1 MLRLFWVTS
10 FCLAVCAASTSLA
23 QDLPPTVLNRSPELP
38 AGEVPSKRTTLE
50 LGDEALAAGL
60 CSTAAQLYSEILA
73 DPKLGAKDR
82 EHAALGLTAAY
93 IERTRSA
100 EAATA
105 LKFIPDSPRKALREG
120 MVALLENNITAA
132 TEATAR
138 FEPEQLPAQEVA
150 WGHALKWMIATAKGD
165 NLAINLSL
173 EAATKTAV
181 SEEQRQR
188 IEILGYRASIIAGRV
203 EDRTL
208 NALTDLAQQYKNSPL
223 AFAYARN
230 LALAYA
236 QLKKPDEAARVLAE
250 CTPLSPN
257 HQAEADLLT
266 GLILGQN
273 SPNGIRALK
282 KAAQNPANAAIRLT
296 ALRALVATAAAPLE
310 AKLPDPA
317 QAKALANDFYD
328 FLMRQN
334 EGQLSYVCPRD
345 PNVLDAIHL
354 ARAQLMLIAGSRE
367 KARKAAEDLLH
378 DVPASPLAREATRTL
393 ALAAW
398 GDGAYRLAATYLTT
412 LAEGTTDGRRDVLRT
427 VAADCLFLAKDYVLA
442 EKAYAT
448 IQNETSAPDIAAT
461 AFHQRIHC
469 LLEQGDQVAIWTR
482 TAQTIE
488 AAAHQA
494 KPIPRERLWEATWNL
509 IEAARKANQAPEAEL
524 LYVRLISITADAKF
538 DYALRFDWQHALIEL
553 ANHRPIQAAKLAD
566 SIANRLEKPSS
577 EASAELQ
584 ASIPEL
590 RGHVALL
597 KARTALGVGSPQG
610 IEELANIRKK
620 YGKTPATAASY
631 LVEGRYLASMGK
643 HAEAQARFQAL
654 AKEFQDDP
662 KLADFAQLGLYE
674 AAEEAAL
681 QAATDGESKLK
692 DAVELLENF
701 TEAYPQ
707 SPLLFR
713 VAMKRAEIL
722 QQLGDFDKALLVL
735 EGLIRDKPSDPSRPQ
750 AEIARAGALL
760 GLAELRRDRNGQ
772 LDRQRVA
779 RAAAAYERVSE
790 AWSKDSED
798 LHLEAQY
805 GWASALLERAKTES
819 NSEMLA
825 TRKEARL
832 VLVRSLGF
840 IRQQTNKLSH
850 LGSDGRIWLARTIL
864 LLGQTCEQ
872 DGDREEA
879 IAAYKLIP
887 ELNRNLPS
895 GEARLPGQTTAESK
909 LASLRLS
916 ATK

>member
-1 MLRLFWVTS
+1 MLRHFLVTLFG
-10 FCLAVCAASTSLA
+10 LAAWSASLALA
-23 QDLPPTVLNRSPELP
+23 QDLPATVLNSTPELP
-38 AGEVPSKRTTLE
+38 AGENPNKRTSLE

-60 CSTAAQLYSEILA
+60 CSTAAQLYSEVIA

-93 IERTRSA
+93 IERTRVA
-100 EAATA
+100 EARAA

-120 MVALLENNITAA
+120 MVFLLENNLAGA
-132 TEATAR
+132 TEAVTH
-138 FEPEQLPAQEVA
+138 FEPEQLPAQEIA

-165 NLAINLSL
+165 KLAINLSL

-188 IEILGYRASIIAGRV
+188 IEILGYRTSIIAGRV

-236 QLKKPDEAARVLAE
+236 QLKKPEEAAKTLAE

-266 GLILGQN
+266 GLILGSN
-273 SPNGIRALK
+273 NPNGIQALK
-282 KAAQNPANAAIRLT
+282 KAAKNPANAAIRLT
-296 ALRALVATAAAPLE
+296 ALRALVAAAASPLE

-317 QAKALANDFYD
+317 QAKAYANDFYD
-328 FLMRQN
+328 FLMRTESQS
-334 EGQLSYVCPRD
+334 SYVCPRD

-354 ARAQLMLIAGSRE
+354 ARAQLMLIAGNRE
-367 KARKAAEDLLH
+367 KARTAAEELLH

-412 LAEGTTDGRRDVLRT
+412 LAEGTTDARRDVLRT
-427 VAADCLFLAKDYVLA
+427 VAADCLFLAKDFVLA

-469 LLEQGDQVAIWTR
+469 LLEQGDQVSIWTKA
-482 TAQTIE
+482 AQVIEE
-488 AAAHQA
+488 AAHRP
-494 KPIPRERLWEATWNL
+494 KPIPRERLWEAVWNL
-509 IEAARKANQAPEAEL
+509 VEDARKANQPQEAEL
-524 LYVRLISITADAKF
+524 LFVRMIPITADAKF

-553 ANHRPIQAAKLAD
+553 ANRRPIQAAKLAD

-584 ASIPEL
+584 ANIPEL

-597 KARTALGVGSPQG
+597 KARTALGVGSMQG
-610 IEELANIRKK
+610 IEELSNIRKK

-631 LVEGRYLASMGK
+631 LVEGRYLAGMGK

-654 AKEFQDDP
+654 AKEFKDEP
-662 KLADFAQLGLYE
+662 KLAEFAQLGLYE

-681 QAATDGESKLK
+681 QATTDGESKLK
-692 DAVELLENF
+692 DSVELLENF

-772 LDRQRVA
+772 LDRQRIA
-779 RAAAAYERVSE
+779 RAAAAYERVAE
-790 AWSKDSED
+790 AWSKDSDD
-798 LHLEAQY
+798 LRLEAQY

-819 NSEMLA
+819 NSEMGA

-832 VLVRSLGF
+832 VLLRSLGF
-840 IRQQTNKLSH
+840 IRNQPSNVSH

-864 LLGQTCEQ
+864 LLAQTCEQ

-909 LASLRLS
+909 LASLRLA

>member
-1 MLRLFWVTS
+1 MLRHFLVTLFG
-10 FCLAVCAASTSLA
+10 LAAWSASLA
-23 QDLPPTVLNRSPELP
+23 LAQELPATVLNRTPELP
-38 AGEVPSKRTTLE
+38 AGENPNKRTSLE

-60 CSTAAQLYSEILA
+60 CSTAAQLYSEVIA

-93 IERTRSA
+93 IERTRVA
-100 EAATA
+100 EARAA

-120 MVALLENNITAA
+120 MVFLLENNLAGA
-132 TEATAR
+132 TEAVTH
-138 FEPEQLPAQEVA
+138 FEPEQLPAQEIA

-188 IEILGYRASIIAGRV
+188 IEILGYRTSIIAGRV

-230 LALAYA
+230 LAIAYA
-236 QLKKPDEAARVLAE
+236 QLKKPEEAAKTLAE

-266 GLILGQN
+266 GLILGSN
-273 SPNGIRALK
+273 NPNGIQALK
-282 KAAQNPANAAIRLT
+282 KAARNPANAAIRLT
-296 ALRALVATAAAPLE
+296 ALRALVAAAASPLE

-317 QAKALANDFYD
+317 QAKAYANDFYD
-328 FLMRQN
+328 FLMRK
-334 EGQLSYVCPRD
+334 ESLSSYVCPRD

-354 ARAQLMLIAGSRE
+354 ARAQLMLIAGNRE
-367 KARKAAEDLLH
+367 KARTAAEELLH

-412 LAEGTTDGRRDVLRT
+412 LAEGTTDARRDVLRT
-427 VAADCLFLAKDYVLA
+427 VAADCLFLAKDFVLA

-469 LLEQGDQVAIWTR
+469 LLEQGDQVSIWTK
-482 TAQTIE
+482 TAQVIEE
-488 AAAHQA
+488 AAHRP
-494 KPIPRERLWEATWNL
+494 KPIPRERLWEAAWNL
-509 IEAARKANQAPEAEL
+509 VEDARKANQPQEAEL
-524 LYVRLISITADAKF
+524 LFLRMIPITADAKF

-553 ANHRPIQAAKLAD
+553 ANRRPIQAAKLAD

-584 ASIPEL
+584 ANIPEL

-597 KARTALGVGSPQG
+597 KARTALGVGSMQG
-610 IEELANIRKK
+610 IEELANIRQK

-631 LVEGRYLASMGK
+631 LVEGRYLAGMGK

-654 AKEFQDDP
+654 AKEFKDEP
-662 KLADFAQLGLYE
+662 KLAEFAQLGLYE

-692 DAVELLENF
+692 DSVELLENF

-779 RAAAAYERVSE
+779 RAAAAYERVAE
-790 AWSKDSED
+790 AWSKDSDD
-798 LHLEAQY
+798 LRLEAQY

-819 NSEMLA
+819 NSEMGA

-832 VLVRSLGF
+832 VLLRSLGF
-840 IRQQTNKLSH
+840 IRNQPSNVSH

-864 LLGQTCEQ
+864 LLAQTCEQ